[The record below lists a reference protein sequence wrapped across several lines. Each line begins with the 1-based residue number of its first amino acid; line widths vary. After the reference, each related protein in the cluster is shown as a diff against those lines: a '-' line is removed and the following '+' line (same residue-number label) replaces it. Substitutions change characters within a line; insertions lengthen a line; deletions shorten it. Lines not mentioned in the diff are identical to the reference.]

1 MRIRPGGRP
10 RPANRTSLDLR
21 GPWGDNEQMNN
32 PTRTAQA
39 LSDHPGVPVQRRPIW
54 LVIVVATLG
63 GVLFGFDTG
72 VISGALPFMRL
83 PADQGGLALSTLDES
98 LVTATLLVGAA
109 FGALIGGRLSDRYG
123 RRHNLIILAVVFLLG
138 ALGTA
143 LAPTV
148 PLMLVA
154 RVVLGLAVG
163 GASATVPVF
172 LAEIAPRKHRGTIVA
187 VDQLM
192 IVSGQ
197 LLAYITNAIIANSFP
212 DASDNWR
219 WMLGI
224 ASIPAIG
231 LWIGMHFMPETPRWF
246 ALVGRDREARTV
258 LEQLNPGETAA
269 TLDAEIAE
277 VRQSLDEDRVA
288 SSGGLRDLTDRW
300 LRRVL
305 LIGIGI
311 AVLQQTTGVNT
322 IMYFAPTILEEGG
335 LSRNAAITA
344 TVANGVISV
353 LAAVAG
359 LFLVRIIGRRHL
371 LAAGLIIIIV
381 ALTMIAVT
389 STVIDAGPTRSYTVL
404 AFMLLFL
411 LGQQGAVSPVTWI
424 LLSEIFPLHIRG
436 VGMGTSVFLMWIANA
451 IITFSFPLVVEQVGV
466 AVTFGIF
473 AVINL
478 ATLGFTIA
486 FVPETSGRSLE
497 QIEAHFRE
505 RYGAPSDTDPS
516 DTDVSAPGHSR

>member
-1 MRIRPGGRP
+1 MTSTARDQP
-10 RPANRTSLDLR
+10 R
-21 GPWGDNEQMNN
+21 
-32 PTRTAQA
+32 
-39 LSDHPGVPVQRRPIW
+39 HPGVPTRRRPIW
-54 LVIVVATLG
+54 LVITVATLG

-83 PADQGGLALSTLDES
+83 SSDEGGLALSTLDES

-109 FGALIGGRLSDRYG
+109 FGALVGGRFSDRYG
-123 RRHNLIILAVVFLLG
+123 RRHNLLVLAVIFLLG

-143 LAPTV
+143 LAPNVAT
-148 PLMLVA
+148 MLVA

-172 LAEIAPRKHRGTIVA
+172 LAEIAPKKHRGTIVA

-197 LLAYITNAIIANSFP
+197 LLAYITNAVIANAFP
-212 DASDNWR
+212 EANDNWR

-224 ASIPAIG
+224 ASIPAIL

-246 ALVGRDREARTV
+246 ALADRDQDARVV
-258 LEQLNPGETAA
+258 LEQLNPGEP
-269 TLDAEIAE
+269 AE
-277 VRQSLDEDRVA
+277 VLDTELEEIRTSLAEDRLA
-288 SSGGLRDLTDRW
+288 SPGGLRDVAEGW

-311 AVLQQTTGVNT
+311 AVLQQTTGVNI

-344 TVANGVISV
+344 TVANGVVSV

-359 LFLVRIIGRRHL
+359 LFLVRFIGRRRL
-371 LAAGLIIIIV
+371 LGAGLVTIIA
-381 ALTMIAVT
+381 ALTMIAV
-389 STVIDAGPTRSYTVL
+389 SSSVIEAGSARSYTVL
-404 AFMLLFL
+404 VFMLLFL

-436 VGMGTSVFLMWIANA
+436 VGMGTSVFLMWVANA
-451 IITFSFPLVVEQVGV
+451 IITFSFPLVVDQFGV
-466 AVTFGIF
+466 AATFGVF
-473 AVINL
+473 AVINV
-478 ATLGFTIA
+478 ATLAFTIA
-486 FVPETSGRSLE
+486 CVPETMGRSLE
-497 QIEAHFRE
+497 QIEAQFRQ
-505 RYGAPSDTDPS
+505 RWGAGAR
-516 DTDVSAPGHSR
+516 VQ

>member
-1 MRIRPGGRP
+1 MCSVET
-10 RPANRTSLDLR
+10 N
-21 GPWGDNEQMNN
+21 
-32 PTRTAQA
+32 TRSDRQA
-39 LSDHPGVPVQRRPIW
+39 AHPGVPAKQRPIW
-54 LVIVVATLG
+54 WVIVVATLG

-83 PADQGGLALSTLDES
+83 PAAEGGLALSTLDES
-98 LVTATLLVGAA
+98 FVTATLLVGAA
-109 FGALIGGRLSDRYG
+109 VGALVGGRLSDRYG
-123 RRHNLIILAVVFLLG
+123 RRHNLIILAVVFLVG
-138 ALGTA
+138 ALGSA
-143 LAPTV
+143 LAPNV

-172 LAEIAPRKHRGTIVA
+172 LAEIAPRRHRGTIVA

-197 LLAYITNAIIANSFP
+197 LLAYVTNAAIANWFP
-212 DASDNWR
+212 DAGDNWR

-231 LWIGMHFMPETPRWF
+231 LWIGMHFMPETPRWL
-246 ALVGRDREARTV
+246 ALAGRDADARVV
-258 LEQLNPGETAA
+258 LEQVNPGESAA
-269 TLDAEIAE
+269 ELDDEAAQI
-277 VRQSLDEDRVA
+277 RRSLDEDRRA
-288 SSGGLRDLTDRW
+288 SSGGLRDITDQW

-305 LIGIGI
+305 LVGIGI

-353 LAAVAG
+353 LAAAAG
-359 LFLVRIIGRRHL
+359 LLLVRRFGRRHL
-371 LAAGLIIIIV
+371 LGAGLAIIIV
-381 ALTMIAVT
+381 ALSMIAVM
-389 STVIDAGPTRSYTVL
+389 STVIDAGPARSYAVL

-411 LGQQGAVSPVTWI
+411 VGQQGAVSPVTWI

-436 VGMGTSVFLMWIANA
+436 VGMGTSVFLMWTANA
-451 IITFSFPLVVEQVGV
+451 AITFSFPLVVDQVGV
-466 AVTFGIF
+466 ALTFGLF
-473 AVINL
+473 AVLNV
-478 ATLGFTIA
+478 ATLAFTIA
-486 FVPETSGRSLE
+486 FVPETRGRSLE
-497 QIEAHFRE
+497 QIEGHFRE
-505 RYGAPSDTDPS
+505 RYGA
-516 DTDVSAPGHSR
+516 VALSAPGRPR

>member
-1 MRIRPGGRP
+1 MSIPTGSASAVGRH
-10 RPANRTSLDLR
+10 S
-21 GPWGDNEQMNN
+21 GV
-32 PTRTAQA
+32 PTR
-39 LSDHPGVPVQRRPIW
+39 RRPLW
-54 LVIVVATLG
+54 LVIIVATLG

-109 FGALIGGRLSDRYG
+109 FGALIGGRASDRYG
-123 RRHNLIILAVVFLLG
+123 RRHNLIVLAVVFLVG
-138 ALGTA
+138 ALGTG

-148 PLMLVA
+148 PLMLAA

-172 LAEIAPRKHRGTIVA
+172 LAEIAPKKHRGTIVA
-187 VDQLM
+187 IDQLM

-197 LLAYITNAIIANSFP
+197 LLAYITNAVIANSFP

-224 ASIPAIG
+224 ASIPAIL
-231 LWIGMHFMPETPRWF
+231 LWIGMHFMPDTPRWF
-246 ALVGRDREARTV
+246 ALAGRDDDARTV
-258 LEQLNPGETAA
+258 LAQLNPDETEPV
-269 TLDAEIAE
+269 LDAEMAE
-277 VRQSLDEDRVA
+277 VRTSLDEDRIA
-288 SSGGLRDLTDRW
+288 SSGGLKELGDRW

-344 TVANGVISV
+344 TIANGVISV

-371 LAAGLIIIIV
+371 LGAGLVIIIV
-381 ALTMIAVT
+381 ALTMIAVM
-389 STVIDAGPTRSYTVL
+389 SSVVDPGPTRSYAVL
-404 AFMLLFL
+404 GFMLLFL

-466 AVTFGIF
+466 GVTFGLF
-473 AVINL
+473 AVVNL
-478 ATLGFTIA
+478 ATLAFTIV
-486 FVPETSGRSLE
+486 FVPETRGRSLE
-497 QIEAHFRE
+497 QIENGFRE
-505 RYGAPSDTDPS
+505 RYGAHR
-516 DTDVSAPGHSR
+516 VSEPDRSR